1 MKDDFGF
8 GSFGNDNKKEKKE
21 KGKKAKGNKFSLG
34 NDFGFQPLGGID
46 FGFSSPKG
54 KEPQIDSMPAS
65 KAPSND
71 FGMIGLGGMFGSSN
85 KSIKAP
91 KMPKMPQRKVSNT
104 QKFEDKLKQQAA
116 ENKIKEK
123 YGIKPAKGSAVA
135 PQAPTL
141 SERVAAFKNK
151 RYEDN
156 LRKKA
161 GIPKDFEANI
171 AAEKNKAEI
180 EARTAKATERY
191 YKNNEVYDEKTGTQK
206 SKIYD
211 ASKLEKLKAKIKKN
225 KSTLYQVTVTK
236 EGDSKTLPPFRKLED
251 AQLAAGSYRAN
262 GYSVSPIQQIIV

>member
-1 MKDDFGF
+1 MKDDFGIGNVSFDF
-8 GSFGNDNKKEKKE
+8 GFDKPQKKKKEK
-21 KGKKAKGNKFSLG
+21 AKQSNKFSLG
-34 NDFGFQPLGGID
+34 NDFGFTPLGVG
-46 FGFSSPKG
+46 SSTN
-54 KEPQIDSMPAS
+54 KEPQVTST
-65 KAPSND
+65 KND

-123 YGIKPAKGSAVA
+123 YGIKPTKGSAVA

-225 KSTLYQVTVTK
+225 KNTLYQVTVTK
-236 EGDSKTLPPFRKLED
+236 EGDSKTLPPFRTLSE
-251 AQLAAGSYRAN
+251 ANLAAGSYRAS